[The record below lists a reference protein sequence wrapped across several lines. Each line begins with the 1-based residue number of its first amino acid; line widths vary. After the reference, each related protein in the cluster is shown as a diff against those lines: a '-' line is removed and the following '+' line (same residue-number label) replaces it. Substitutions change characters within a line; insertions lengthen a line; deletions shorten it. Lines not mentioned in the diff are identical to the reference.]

1 MNTFF
6 DDCGTL
12 NIDEI
17 IVKQP
22 TFLKI
27 MEDQVVTEQEL
38 KEQSTRVTNLLKE
51 IEANASPDII
61 EKVRQLLA
69 EISVLVAI
77 NKIQEQ
83 HQ

>member
-51 IEANASPDII
+51 IEANASPEII

>member
-6 DDCGTL
+6 DNCGTL

-27 MEDQVVTEQEL
+27 MEDRVVTELEL
-38 KEQSTRVTNLLKE
+38 QEQSTRVTNLLKE
-51 IEANASPDII
+51 IEANASPEII

-83 HQ
+83 QQ

>member
-6 DDCGTL
+6 DNCGTL

-38 KEQSTRVTNLLKE
+38 QEQSTRVTNLLKE
-51 IEANASPDII
+51 IEANASPEII

-83 HQ
+83 QQ

>member
-6 DDCGTL
+6 DNCGTL

-38 KEQSTRVTNLLKE
+38 QEQSTRVTNLLKE
-51 IEANASPDII
+51 IEANASPEII

>member
-6 DDCGTL
+6 DNCGTL

-51 IEANASPDII
+51 IEANASPEII

-83 HQ
+83 QQ

>member
-6 DDCGTL
+6 DNCGTL

-17 IVKQP
+17 IVNQP
-22 TFLKI
+22 TFIKI
-27 MEDQVVTEQEL
+27 LEDRVVTEQEL
-38 KEQSTRVTNLLKE
+38 QEQSTRVTNLLKE
-51 IEANASPDII
+51 IEANASPEII

-77 NKIQEQ
+77 NKIKEE

>member
-1 MNTFF
+1 
-6 DDCGTL
+6 
-12 NIDEI
+12 
-17 IVKQP
+17 
-22 TFLKI
+22 

-51 IEANASPDII
+51 IEANASPEII